1 MMNRITGFLL
11 ALMSFCSTW
20 KAFSCVTDGA
30 TVGMDFQIF
39 TCMFVGLSVARNDG
53 NISVCR
59 EELFVHLAFLFLL
72 CAPTEIKQKFCSVH
86 LK

>member
-1 MMNRITGFLL
+1 MNRIAGFLL

-20 KAFSCVTDGA
+20 KAFSCVTGGA

-39 TCMFVGLSVARNDG
+39 ICMFVGLSVARNDG

-59 EELFVHLAFLFLL
+59 EGTVCSFSLPLFTV
-72 CAPTEIKQKFCSVH
+72 CSH
-86 LK
+86 RNKAKSLQSTS

>member
-53 NISVCR
+53 NICLQRRTVCSFSLPVFTVR
-59 EELFVHLAFLFLL
+59 SHRNKAKVLQ
-72 CAPTEIKQKFCSVH
+72 CTS
-86 LK
+86 